1 MKKLETL
8 LKDYADHVAERAA
21 QGIPPLPLNAEQ
33 INCVTQLLEQ
43 ENISESDYLLDLL
56 INRVPPGV
64 DEAAYIKA
72 SWLTA
77 IVNGEKHCKFINSQ
91 KAIQILGTMIGGYNV
106 NSLIEI
112 LKSKNNL
119 LAKEA
124 AKVLKDI
131 ILVYDS
137 ANDIFD
143 LSQNNIYAEEVVN
156 SWANAEWFTTKKSL
170 PTEITCLAFKIDG
183 ETNTDDLS
191 PAVHA
196 TTRPDIPLHSLSM
209 LEFKNQD
216 GLKILDDLKKQNI
229 QIAYVGDVVGTG
241 SSRKSAINSVIW
253 HLGENIPFVPNK
265 KTGGIII
272 GNKIA
277 PIFFNTAQDSGA
289 LPIETD
295 VSEIKTGDLL
305 KILPYEGVIKKI
317 DKTSNTELVIS
328 HFKLNPSTLTDEIQA
343 GGRINLMIG
352 RSLTDKIR
360 KKLELEP
367 SEIFIRPKSPK
378 KINTG
383 FTQAQ
388 KIVGK
393 ACGLKGVL
401 PGMTCEPIMTTVGSQ
416 DTTGPMTRDEL
427 KELACL
433 GFTADLVMQSF
444 CHTAA
449 YPKPV
454 DLVTHQEL
462 PDFISQRG
470 GVALKPGDGIIHS
483 WLNRMLLPDTV
494 GTGGDSHTRFPLGI
508 SFPGGSGIVAF
519 AAAIGSMPLNMPE
532 SVLVKFTGNLL
543 PGITLRDL
551 VNAIPLFAIKQGLL
565 TVAKENKQNI
575 FNGKI
580 MEIEGL
586 PDLKLEQAFELTDA
600 TAERSCAGSTI
611 LLSHKTVE
619 EYLKSN
625 ICLLE
630 KMIESNYEDAK
641 SISRRISDMKTW
653 LKKPELI
660 QPDENASYEEI
671 IEINLSK
678 VTQPIV
684 ACPNDPD
691 NVKEIKDVENTKID
705 EVFIG
710 SCMTNIGHYRAAAK
724 VLEGIEKL
732 NAKLWICPPTKM
744 DEETLKAEGYYKIF
758 EKCGARLELPGCS
771 LCMGNQARVDE
782 GSVVF
787 STSTRNFDNR
797 LGKNAQVFLGSAEL
811 AAVCALLGKIPTV
824 NEYQDITKNKIN
836 PYSDEL
842 YRYLQFDEI
851 ENFSLSK

>member
-8 LKDYADHVAERAA
+8 LKDYADHLAERAA

-33 INCVTQLLEQ
+33 INCVTQLLER
-43 ENISESDYLLDLL
+43 ENNSDSDYLLDLL

-77 IVNGEKHCKFINSQ
+77 IVNGEKHCKFINPQ

-124 AKVLKDI
+124 AQVLKNI
-131 ILVYDS
+131 ILVYDA

-143 LSQNNIYAEEVVN
+143 LSQNNVYAKEVVN
-156 SWANAEWFTTKKSL
+156 SWANAEWFTTKHSL
-170 PTEITCLAFKIDG
+170 PEEIICLAFKIDG

-209 LEFKNQD
+209 LQFKKHD
-216 GLKILDDLKKQNI
+216 GLKTLDDLKKQNI

-277 PIFFNTAQDSGA
+277 PIFYNTAQDSGA

-295 VSEIKTGDLL
+295 VSKINTGDLL

-317 DKTSNTELVIS
+317 DKISNSELVIS
-328 HFKLNPSTLTDEIQA
+328 RFNLNPSTLTDEIQA

-367 SEIFIRPKSPK
+367 SEIFIRPNSPK
-378 KINTG
+378 ETNTG

-519 AAAIGSMPLNMPE
+519 AAAIGSMPLNMPQ
-532 SVLVKFTGNLL
+532 SVLVKFTGSLL

-551 VNAIPLFAIKQGLL
+551 VNAIPLFAIKKGLL

-611 LLSHKTVE
+611 LLSHNTVE

-630 KMIESNYEDAK
+630 KMIESKYEDAK
-641 SISRRISDMKTW
+641 SISRRIIDMKKW
-653 LKKPELI
+653 LNKPELI
-660 QPDENASYEEI
+660 QPDENAAYEEI
-671 IEINLSK
+671 IEIDLAK

-744 DEETLKAEGYYKIF
+744 DEERLKAEGYYKIF
-758 EKCGARLELPGCS
+758 EDCGARLELPGCS

-782 GSVVF
+782 GSIVF

-811 AAVCALLGKIPTV
+811 ASVCALLGKIPTV

-836 PYSDEL
+836 PYSNEL
-842 YRYLQFDEI
+842 YRYLQFDEMK
-851 ENFSLSK
+851 NFSLSK

>member
-1 MKKLETL
+1 
-8 LKDYADHVAERAA
+8 
-21 QGIPPLPLNAEQ
+21 
-33 INCVTQLLEQ
+33 
-43 ENISESDYLLDLL
+43 
-56 INRVPPGV
+56 
-64 DEAAYIKA
+64 
-72 SWLTA
+72 
-77 IVNGEKHCKFINSQ
+77 
-91 KAIQILGTMIGGYNV
+91 
-106 NSLIEI
+106 
-112 LKSKNNL
+112 
-119 LAKEA
+119 
-124 AKVLKDI
+124 
-131 ILVYDS
+131 
-137 ANDIFD
+137 
-143 LSQNNIYAEEVVN
+143 
-156 SWANAEWFTTKKSL
+156 
-170 PTEITCLAFKIDG
+170 
-183 ETNTDDLS
+183 
-191 PAVHA
+191 
-196 TTRPDIPLHSLSM
+196 
-209 LEFKNQD
+209 
-216 GLKILDDLKKQNI
+216 
-229 QIAYVGDVVGTG
+229 
-241 SSRKSAINSVIW
+241 
-253 HLGENIPFVPNK
+253 
-265 KTGGIII
+265 
-272 GNKIA
+272 
-277 PIFFNTAQDSGA
+277 
-289 LPIETD
+289 
-295 VSEIKTGDLL
+295 
-305 KILPYEGVIKKI
+305 
-317 DKTSNTELVIS
+317 
-328 HFKLNPSTLTDEIQA
+328 
-343 GGRINLMIG
+343 
-352 RSLTDKIR
+352 
-360 KKLELEP
+360 
-367 SEIFIRPKSPK
+367 
-378 KINTG
+378 
-383 FTQAQ
+383 
-388 KIVGK
+388 
-393 ACGLKGVL
+393 
-401 PGMTCEPIMTTVGSQ
+401 
-416 DTTGPMTRDEL
+416 
-427 KELACL
+427 
-433 GFTADLVMQSF
+433 
-444 CHTAA
+444 
-449 YPKPV
+449 
-454 DLVTHQEL
+454 
-462 PDFISQRG
+462 
-470 GVALKPGDGIIHS
+470 
-483 WLNRMLLPDTV
+483 
-494 GTGGDSHTRFPLGI
+494 
-508 SFPGGSGIVAF
+508 
-519 AAAIGSMPLNMPE
+519 
-532 SVLVKFTGNLL
+532 
-543 PGITLRDL
+543 
-551 VNAIPLFAIKQGLL
+551 
-565 TVAKENKQNI
+565 
-575 FNGKI
+575 

-611 LLSHKTVE
+611 LLSHKTVK